1 MTWRRILFL
10 IVLAPAAAVASATA
24 LASLARATSWP
35 GWSSWL
41 LPISIDV
48 LAAFAVLEWASPK
61 SPTVARSY
69 ARALALAALAVS
81 VLGNAVSHLVSAGLV
96 RPGWVLIVLVGA
108 IPPAAL
114 GTAVHLA
121 VLASSPVPSRRTARR
136 PAAETVPT
144 PVAQDEPEPA
154 EGLAESSRQL
164 HSVPDGDDVA
174 RVRQLDAAHIAEH
187 GRPISR
193 DKIRAELK
201 CGNKKAGELLQAARA
216 A

>member
-1 MTWRRILFL
+1 MTWRRVLFL

-48 LAAFAVLEWASPK
+48 LAAFAVLEWASPRT
-61 SPTVARSY
+61 PALARSY
-69 ARALALAALAVS
+69 ARALALAALGVS

-96 RPGWVLIVLVGA
+96 RPGWVLVVLVGA
-108 IPPAAL
+108 LPPAAL

-121 VLASSPVPSRRTARR
+121 VLASSPVPSRRAGRR
-136 PAAETVPT
+136 PAAESVSAQ
-144 PVAQDEPEPA
+144 PVQAEPA
-154 EGLAESSRQL
+154 RVDPPAESSRQL
-164 HSVPDGDDVA
+164 HSVPDGDDVV
-174 RVRQLDAAHIAEH
+174 RVRMLDDAHRAEH

-193 DKIRAELK
+193 DKVRAELG
-201 CGNKKAGELLQAARA
+201 CGNAKASELLRAARA